1 MMEEG
6 GFNLVH
12 TTIMRWVNEYT
23 PKIEEKIRPY
33 LKRTDK
39 SWYLDESYIKV
50 K

>member
-1 MMEEG
+1 MMEER

-23 PKIEEKIRPY
+23 PKLEEKIRLY
-33 LKRTDK
+33 LKWTDK
-39 SWYLDESYIKV
+39 SWRLDESYIKV